1 MKKNIFI
8 YALLIIGFAACKEAN
23 KEELQQAKDQIAFD
37 ETSKALEERFG
48 DLYATLPVSEL
59 GAVLEA
65 MDADYDEAFIN
76 DPGRAGEYLSI
87 PAQSAANL
95 GIYYM
100 DIHYAAAYQKSDQVA
115 ALYNAMQI
123 LADTLGTGRALNQ
136 AILDNFNENLE
147 QNPEAKKIIEEA
159 MVEASK
165 NLNTNNRPRIATIVM
180 AGIVVERLYLMAS
193 IIDQSK
199 EKEGLTDEQVN
210 LMISPMVKAL
220 ALQKE
225 NVDRMVEAINLVRQT
240 EDKAEIMPLFYELQ
254 NEYAKITEL
263 KDEIDRTEVVNPSVL
278 GTLYDVIIDIREKV
292 VQPGIQE

>member
-8 YALLIIGFAACKEAN
+8 YALLIIGLAACKEAN

-59 GAVLEA
+59 GAVQEA

-136 AILDNFNENLE
+136 AILENFNENLE
-147 QNPEAKKIIEEA
+147 QNPEAKKIIEDA

-165 NLNTNNRPRIATIVM
+165 NLNTNNRPRMATIVM

-225 NVDRMVEAINLVRQT
+225 NVDRIVEAINLVRQP

>member
-1 MKKNIFI
+1 MMKNIFVF
-8 YALLIIGFAACKEAN
+8 ALMIIGLAACKAD

-37 ETSKALEERFG
+37 ETSKVLQERFG

-87 PAQSAANL
+87 PAQAAANL

-100 DIHYAAAYQKSDQVA
+100 DIHYAAAYKKRDLVA
-115 ALYNAMQI
+115 SLYNAMQI
-123 LADTLGTGRALNQ
+123 LADSLGTGRSLNQ
-136 AILDNFNENLE
+136 AILDKFSENLE
-147 QNPEAKKIIEEA
+147 QNMEAKKIIEDA
-159 MVEASK
+159 LIEASK
-165 NLNTNNRPRIATIVM
+165 NLNTNNRPRISTIIM

-199 EKEGLTDEQVN
+199 EKEGLTDDQVN
-210 LMISPMVKAL
+210 LMISPLVKSL
-220 ALQKE
+220 ALQKD
-225 NVDRMVEAINLVRQT
+225 NVDRMIEAINLVRQP

-254 NEYAKITEL
+254 NEYAKIAEL
-263 KDEIDRTEVVNPSVL
+263 KDEIDRTEVVEPSIL